1 MLKFYSLFVYFSR
14 DDLEEVDK
22 TYGLTEERFNYKNAP
37 KRGWQEDKKDFSH
50 KNSYIKYHETE
61 EEQPYSVPR

>member
-1 MLKFYSLFVYFSR
+1 
-14 DDLEEVDK
+14 LEEVDK
-22 TYGLTEERFNYKNAP
+22 TYGLTKERFNYKNAP

-50 KNSYIKYHETE
+50 KSSYIKYHETE

>member
-1 MLKFYSLFVYFSR
+1 M
-14 DDLEEVDK
+14 EDK
-22 TYGLTEERFNYKNAP
+22 DEQYGLTEGRFNYKKAP

-50 KNSYIKYHETE
+50 KDSYIKYHETE